1 MDRDASINVVEK
13 KRLRDVID
21 EQIARFLESGGQIT
35 VLENNVEAPV
45 KAVHG
50 GGWNP
55 ASDFAHVGD

>member
-1 MDRDASINVVEK
+1 MDREASINVVEK

-21 EQIARFLESGGQIT
+21 EQIQRFLEEGGQIT
-35 VLENNVEAPV
+35 VLENNADAPV

-55 ASDFAHVGD
+55 ANDFASAGD